1 VNASF
6 EDGPAMDGPLCPISP
21 DSCEDVDVLAGS
33 NVIPG
38 WEVFATVGGVD
49 YLGPPWDVSDGAH
62 AIDLAGRDALFSGV
76 RQSFATTAGQRYLVA
91 FDISGNP
98 GGPTTKHVRVSVDGV
113 SRDYSHDATGQA
125 VVDLLW
131 DHIKLSFI
139 ASGSTSTLSFM
150 SLTGSS
156 SSYGALVDNVQ
167 VVVPEPSTLL
177 LLACGLGGVAR
188 ARRRVRVFKG
198 YDR

>member
-1 VNASF
+1 
-6 EDGPAMDGPLCPISP
+6 MDGPLCPISP

-76 RQSFATTAGQRYLVA
+76 RQRFATTAGQRYLVA
-91 FDISGNP
+91 FDISSNP

-125 VVDLLW
+125 VADLLW

-188 ARRRVRVFKG
+188 ARRRGRVFKG